1 MENMNNDPFGSRGVA
16 AAEQRVRNRNNMA
29 RQYTRMSNGSYAPMM
44 TPPPAR
50 DNTAPQSAAPPP
62 VPEPPPAPS
71 PAPPPEKPV
80 QCENKPEMQLLRLPF
95 GNIDT
100 QRLMLILLIAL
111 LSSEGADFVLI
122 AALVYVMM

>member
-1 MENMNNDPFGSRGVA
+1 MDNMNNDPFGSRGVA

-44 TPPPAR
+44 APPPAR
-50 DNTAPQSAAPPP
+50 DNSAPQSAAPPP
-62 VPEPPPAPS
+62 APE
-71 PAPPPEKPV
+71 PPPEKPV
-80 QCENKPEMQLLRLPF
+80 QCENKPETQLLRLPF

-100 QRLMLILLIAL
+100 ERLLLILLIAM

>member
-1 MENMNNDPFGSRGVA
+1 MDNNMNSDPFGSRGIA

-29 RQYTRMSNGSYAPMM
+29 RQYTRMSNGGYAPMM
-44 TPPPAR
+44 APPRNNMAS
-50 DNTAPQSAAPPP
+50 QSAVPP
-62 VPEPPPAPS
+62 VPPPAPKLVS
-71 PAPPPEKPV
+71 EPEK
-80 QCENKPEMQLLRLPF
+80 QPEQRSNAPDMQMIRLPF

-100 QRLMLILLIAL
+100 ERLMLILLIAL

>member
-1 MENMNNDPFGSRGVA
+1 MNNDMFGSRGIA

-29 RQYTRMSNGSYAPMM
+29 RQYTQMSNGGFAPMP
-44 TPPPAR
+44 TQGH
-50 DNTAPQSAAPPP
+50 TAAHSTQA
-62 VPEPPPAPS
+62 PPAPAVQPEPASEPAPEHERSAQCENS
-71 PAPPPEKPV
+71 PAP
-80 QCENKPEMQLLRLPF
+80 QLISLPF

>member
-1 MENMNNDPFGSRGVA
+1 MDNNLNSDPFGSRGIA

-29 RQYTRMSNGSYAPMM
+29 RQYTQMSNGAYAPMM
-44 TPPPAR
+44 TP
-50 DNTAPQSAAPPP
+50 APRNNMASQSAVPP
-62 VPEPPPAPS
+62 VPPPAPE
-71 PAPPPEKPV
+71 PAPTEKQPEQHSNAPD
-80 QCENKPEMQLLRLPF
+80 MQMIRLPF

>member
-1 MENMNNDPFGSRGVA
+1 MDNNMNSDPFGSRGIA

-29 RQYTRMSNGSYAPMM
+29 RQYTQMSNGAYAPMM
-44 TPPPAR
+44 TPPPRNNMAS
-50 DNTAPQSAAPPP
+50 QSAVPP
-62 VPEPPPAPS
+62 VPPSAPEA
-71 PAPPPEKPV
+71 APEPEKQPE
-80 QCENKPEMQLLRLPF
+80 QCGNAPDMQMIRLPF